1 MKPIASTASRPWP
14 AQVELRHA
22 SDRQVVGAGGIAL
35 DLDVFRDA
43 CRARAAGLRQR
54 AIDEAG
60 SSLRARV
67 GNTVRA
73 LARAAGRHR
82 AVACRGGFF

>member
-1 MKPIASTASRPWP
+1 MNPTASTASCPWP

-22 SDRQVVGAGGIAL
+22 SDRQVVGADGIAL
-35 DLDVFRDA
+35 DLDIFRDA

-54 AIDEAG
+54 AIAEAG

-67 GNTVRA
+67 GNAVRA
-73 LARAAGRHR
+73 LARAAGYRR
-82 AVACRGGFF
+82 AVACHGGFF